1 MTIKAQLLEDM
12 KTAMKA
18 RDAETLTTIRFLMSE
33 IKNAEIDGSSSDDL
47 SVQKII
53 ASQVKKIKDAIN
65 DFQQANRLD
74 LVTQEEKKIAVMS
87 KYLPAQLDDA
97 TLTQIIKDVI
107 AQTADH
113 QNQGKIIGQVVKAVA
128 GQADGQRI
136 KVLVSQ
142 LLAQ

>member
-18 RDAETLTTIRFLMSE
+18 RDSETLTTIRFLMSE
-33 IKNAEIDGSSSDDL
+33 IKNAEIDGSQSDDL

-53 ASQVKKIKDAIN
+53 TSQVKKIKDAIN

-97 TLTQIIKDVI
+97 ALTQIIKDVI

-136 KVLVSQ
+136 KVLVNQ